1 MSPFFTRVEKV
12 KIGFFFAPLKKRN
25 ESNHRCRAHASL
37 PCRASATRPAGC
49 RHDQPLPT
57 GPRHPCRFICFC
69 SSNRTQKCCSP
80 HLPWPWPLPMR
91 EDALLKGADRARIAS
106 PGPAASFSS
115 HHHLLHLLL
124 FIHLPGRTRRTAA
137 SEIARPRLVPSSLG
151 SAPLTHGENS
161 ACSVGLAGG
170 RGRGLVR
177 PAAAGAPPS
186 LPLALN
192 CPLPSSPESG
202 RLPAKFG
209 RFIRWICEAIA
220 PSGPKVAALTSRVLP
235 F

>member
-1 MSPFFTRVEKV
+1 
-12 KIGFFFAPLKKRN
+12 
-25 ESNHRCRAHASL
+25 
-37 PCRASATRPAGC
+37 
-49 RHDQPLPT
+49 
-57 GPRHPCRFICFC
+57 
-69 SSNRTQKCCSP
+69 
-80 HLPWPWPLPMR
+80 MR

-170 RGRGLVR
+170 RGRGLVW
-177 PAAAGAPPS
+177 PAAAGPLPPS

-192 CPLPSSPESG
+192 CPLPSSPESR
-202 RLPAKFG
+202 RLPAKFR

-220 PSGPKVAALTSRVLP
+220 PSGPKGGGSNLSGSTVLVNSSLTRLQPVPALRAWCLIGHGVLQNWDSVPLCACPCTVLRLTATFMLHLHRVD
-235 F
+235 